1 MSMPR
6 SMARATFQDATSCKA
21 TRKPLSMVVSL
32 RQGRAEH
39 GLEKD
44 LGESQKAERAGHNG
58 ERPPQARRPKQ
69 AGQQHRR
76 RGVIGQPPEQGGVN
90 DQDRNRRQHTAGAL
104 DLNHPVGLDAEK
116 SRREG
121 LKNQKQG
128 TARQQD
134 RDSAREKRR
143 SDPAG

>member
-6 SMARATFQDATSCKA
+6 PMARATFHDATSCKA

-44 LGESQKAERAGHNG
+44 LGESQKANRAGHNG
-58 ERPPQARRPKQ
+58 ERPPEARRPKQ
-69 AGQQHRR
+69 AGQQQRR
-76 RGVIGQPPEQGGVN
+76 RWVIGQPPEQGSV
-90 DQDRNRRQHTAGAL
+90 DYHDHNRRQHTARAL
-104 DLNHPVGLDAEK
+104 DLNHLGGADAEK
-116 SRREG
+116 SRRET

-128 TARQQD
+128 AAR
-134 RDSAREKRR
+134 
-143 SDPAG
+143 